1 MRISDWSSDVCSSDL
16 RDRIVCVEFAEPGRG
31 AIAVETLHDRC
42 AECAGRVTGD
52 AKASAVDT
60 IKERVVGCDR
70 GWITAG
76 AGMVLRGR
84 LLRSRSPQVG
94 CIDPT
99 SVEHPGVYVVPL
111 AAPPRLPLGT
121 SITPRVELG
130 RAS

>member
-60 IKERVVGCDR
+60 IKERVVGGDR

-76 AGMVLRGR
+76 AGLVFRVR
-84 LLRSRSPQVG
+84 LIRRRVQEVD
-94 CIDPT
+94 CIDQT
-99 SVEHPGVYVVPL
+99 GDEHRGVEDRKST
-111 AAPPRLPLGT
+111 RLN
-121 SITPRVELG
+121 S
-130 RAS
+130 SH